1 MGTLVDHLNDEC
13 QSLLIPQL
21 LAAGFKVLSG
31 APAKGNAGSAAV
43 DFITAV
49 CLTTAKSDGTSSSI
63 EFGLDKRASLL
74 ASAVETLAQLVE
86 GYLSEASESEDNG
99 HTQHLTLLLGVMVA
113 MARSVQETLS
123 PKQAMQARCIA
134 CLHSSLSSRYAAVS
148 PVTKF
153 FLVLENWVS

>member
-1 MGTLVDHLNDEC
+1 MSC
-13 QSLLIPQL
+13 
-21 LAAGFKVLSG
+21 LSDY
-31 APAKGNAGSAAV
+31 PFLDITSAV
-43 DFITAV
+43 QNT
-49 CLTTAKSDGTSSSI
+49 GTSSSI
-63 EFGLDKRASLL
+63 KFGLDKWASLL

-86 GYLSEASESEDNG
+86 GYLSEASESEDSG

-134 CLHSSLSSRYAAVS
+134 CLHSSLSSTYPAVS